1 MDQQDNYQGER
12 LVPLDIER
20 ELKNSFIAY
29 AMAVIVSRA
38 LPEIDGFKPAHR
50 AAGRAR
56 RP

>member
-38 LPEIDGFKPAHR
+38 LPGGRDGL
-50 AAGRAR
+50 
-56 RP
+56 